1 MSMKLIILGLLMESD
16 RHPYEIRQTIKERNW
31 HLTFKLRDGSLYYA
45 VDQLR
50 EGGLIEAFEVIP
62 SPGDKRPDKTVYRIT
77 EKGKASFLDEL
88 YEQMEQPAYPT
99 HPIFIALPF
108 ARHGDSDRLAELAR
122 KQLESCEARI
132 AHIQYVLE
140 LKGSWLPPGAVHM
153 IRGILRFSETERDW
167 IRDLLTDAENGRLA
181 EGKREASP
189 SEEA

>member
-1 MSMKLIILGLLMESD
+1 MSMKLLILGLLMERD

-50 EGGLIEAFEVIP
+50 EGNLIEVSETISVH
-62 SPGDKRPDKTVYRIT
+62 GGNRPDKTVYRIT
-77 EKGKASFLDEL
+77 ERGRAALLDEL
-88 YEQMEQPAYPT
+88 YAQMEQPAYPQ

-108 ARHGDSDRLAELAR
+108 VQHGDSARLADLAR
-122 KQLESCEARI
+122 KQLERCNTRI
-132 AHIQYVLE
+132 AHIQYVLD

-167 IRDLLTDAENGRLA
+167 IRDLLTDAENGRLVQRKG
-181 EGKREASP
+181 EP
-189 SEEA
+189 PEEK